1 MLIGLNDIGENSNH
15 KREIIT
21 KYNSTSLFYDSRYK
35 EIQESKY
42 QIILYDQD
50 LNKRFTLD
58 LGCGTG
64 LLIEYL
70 MKAKKINKTSLGFY
84 IGLDISLNMLL
95 EFKSKL
101 NKLNF
106 QNNVSLLLSDIE
118 NLPFRE
124 NMFNS
129 IYSITSFQN
138 LVNINMAILESL
150 RVSKNNTDFNFSIL
164 KKKLNLEMFLEI
176 LKPFSEIDQISSTN
190 DLEDVIIQGKFLKV
204 TS

>member
-1 MLIGLNDIGENSNH
+1 MLIGLNNIGENSNH

-21 KYNSTSLFYDSRYK
+21 RYNSTSPFYDSRYK

-42 QIILYDQD
+42 QIILYNQD
-50 LNKRFTLD
+50 LNRRFNLD

-70 MKAKKINKTSLGFY
+70 IKAKKIYKTSLVFY

-106 QNNVSLLLSDIE
+106 QNKVSLLLSDIE

-124 NMFNS
+124 NMFDT

-138 LVNINMAILESL
+138 LVNIDKAILESL
-150 RVSKNNTDFNFSIL
+150 RVSKNKTDFNFSIL
-164 KKKLNLEMFLEI
+164 KKKLNLEILLEI
-176 LKPFSEIDQISSTN
+176 LKPFFNFEQISKINSEN
-190 DLEDVIIQGKFLKV
+190 I
-204 TS
+204 